1 MKVYRGSII
10 TCDEKNTVASYLAE
24 DQGRIIYIGDTL
36 PECYGEA
43 QVTDLGQR
51 ALLPSFAD
59 THIHFASSPFF
70 TPAST

>member
-36 PECYGEA
+36 PECYGLGSGRCCPPSRTPISIL
-43 QVTDLGQR
+43 QV
-51 ALLPSFAD
+51 
-59 THIHFASSPFF
+59 SPFF

>member
-36 PECYGEA
+36 PECYRSEEHTSEL
-43 QVTDLGQR
+43 QSQR
-51 ALLPSFAD
+51 
-59 THIHFASSPFF
+59 
-70 TPAST
+70 